1 MLASIYLI
9 GILYPYEM
17 FITFMFNI
25 NTNDYFI
32 ICTHLQG
39 SKEVTGLFLLATMS
53 QIWMRT
59 Q

>member
-39 SKEVTGLFLLATMS
+39 SKEVTGLYLLATMS
-53 QIWMRT
+53 
-59 Q
+59 